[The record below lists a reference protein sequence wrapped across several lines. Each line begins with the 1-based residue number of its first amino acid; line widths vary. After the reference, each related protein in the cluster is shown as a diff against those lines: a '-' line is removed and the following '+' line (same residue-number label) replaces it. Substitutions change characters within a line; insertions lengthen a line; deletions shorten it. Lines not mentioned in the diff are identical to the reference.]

1 MRYSSRHNSSSFL
14 CACAVSIVF
23 SVPLFAATR
32 EVIVDNAKVRVVQVL
47 IEPGETTEIDSPDRE
62 RVVVWL
68 QKGSAETILPGGK
81 SINNTW
87 KQNGDQWEPAGS
99 SHPIR
104 LKGSDPVTAIVVEL
118 KSKGD
123 ARRAPASP
131 QNPWIVDPKHYKIE
145 FENHDVRVTRVKIG
159 PNESTP
165 LHEHSLDRVVVYLMP
180 LNFQIDPEGKP
191 SEHSVQKAGAVVW
204 GGPARHTEHNL
215 SDKGFEAVVVE
226 PKY

>member
-1 MRYSSRHNSSSFL
+1 MGISGSHLSRKAIWS
-14 CACAVSIVF
+14 CAVFLVGSL
-23 SVPLFAATR
+23 PLFAASR
-32 EVIVDNAKVRVVQVL
+32 EVIIDNSKVRVLRVEL
-47 IEPGETTEIDSPDRE
+47 KPGEKGKIDNETLD

-68 QKGSAETILPGGK
+68 QEGSADRLLPGGK
-81 SINNTW
+81 SASISW
-87 KQNGDQWEPAGS
+87 KQNEAQWETANS
-99 SHPIR
+99 SHPMQ
-104 LKGSDPVTAIVVEL
+104 LKGSVPVAALVVEL
-118 KSKGD
+118 KGKGG
-123 ARRAPASP
+123 AQRAAASP

-145 FENHDVRVTRVKIG
+145 FENRDVRVTRVKIG
-159 PNESTP
+159 PKQSTP
-165 LHEHSLDRVVVYLMP
+165 LHEHSLDRVVIYLTP